1 MNAVRMEASPNG
13 PVNVPEFGTIE
24 KEDEFKALLEM
35 DSYHHLKA
43 GTKYPATLVTAGM
56 NDPRVIAWQ
65 PAKFAAQLQASNA
78 SGKPVLFFTDYE
90 AGHGQGNSKQKQFES
105 VADVLAFGL
114 WQTGAPAFQPKTAAF
129 K

>member
-1 MNAVRMEASPNG
+1 
-13 PVNVPEFGTIE
+13 
-24 KEDEFKALLEM
+24 M